1 MSILLEALRKSEK
14 NQQSPEAPSIHTDDQ
29 PGPATDSIKTGPLA
43 LLLVVALF
51 ASGWFVWQQ
60 YQPPA
65 GSYQPPVTLEADQT
79 RVVTTPA
86 ENSEVAGEKTIQTVP
101 SGTVAGNSNVRP
113 RTPVESYQA
122 TTSNN
127 SQPKPT
133 TPKPATP
140 KPAKNDPVKQLVDD
154 SDKQPVP
161 RKKTPLESVGVV
173 KEEPRP
179 RELEPISYWELP
191 DAIRADI
198 PEIKFSVLVYAKNPA
213 DRFVL
218 INGQRLVE
226 GDSPQSGLIVKEI
239 RRDGVVFSYRLYQ
252 FLVER

>member
-1 MSILLEALRKSEK
+1 VSILLEALRKSEK
-14 NQQSPEAPSIHTDDQ
+14 DQHSPEAPNIHTDDQ
-29 PGPATDSIKTGPLA
+29 PGPVSDSIKTGPLA

-65 GSYQPPVTLEADQT
+65 GSYQPPVTLKADQV
-79 RVVTTPA
+79 RAVTAPA
-86 ENSEVAGEKTIQTVP
+86 ANPEGDSEETAQTVAQ
-101 SGTVAGNSNVRP
+101 SAVANNVASKP

-122 TTSNN
+122 EVRNA
-127 SQPKPT
+127 SQAKPDRPKS
-133 TPKPATP
+133 AN
-140 KPAKNDPVKQLVDD
+140 NDPVKQLAND
-154 SDKQPVP
+154 SDRPTATQATTSKEPVI
-161 RKKTPLESVGVV
+161 VV
-173 KEEPRP
+173 KDEP
-179 RELEPISYWELP
+179 RELAPISYWELP

-198 PEIKFSVLVYAKNPA
+198 PEIKFSVLVFAKKPA

-218 INGQRLVE
+218 INGQRLAE
-226 GDSPQSGLIVKEI
+226 GDSPKSGLVVKEI

>member
-14 NQQSPEAPSIHTDDQ
+14 DQRSSEAPNIHTDDQ
-29 PGPATDSIKTGPLA
+29 PGPASDSIKTGPLT

-65 GSYQPPVTLEADQT
+65 GSYQPPVTLKADQVRAVTVPTASPEADGGEIVQAAASDT
-79 RVVTTPA
+79 VA
-86 ENSEVAGEKTIQTVP
+86 NSVAGK
-101 SGTVAGNSNVRP
+101 S

-122 TTSNN
+122 AIRNI
-127 SQPKPT
+127 SQAKPGR
-133 TPKPATP
+133 PKPAS
-140 KPAKNDPVKQLVDD
+140 NDPVKQLADD
-154 SDKQPVP
+154 SDRPTTTQTANSPEPVTVS
-161 RKKTPLESVGVV
+161 KNESR
-173 KEEPRP
+173 EPA
-179 RELEPISYWELP
+179 PISYWELP

-198 PEIKFSVLVYAKNPA
+198 PEIKFSVLVFSKKPA

-218 INGQRLVE
+218 VNGQRLTE
-226 GDSPQSGLIVKEI
+226 GDSPQSGLVVKEI

>member
-14 NQQSPEAPSIHTDDQ
+14 DQHAPEAPNIHTDDQ
-29 PGPATDSIKTGPLA
+29 PGPVSDSLQTGPLA

-65 GSYQPPVTLEADQT
+65 GSYQPPVTLKADQA
-79 RVVTTPA
+79 RAVSTPTA
-86 ENSEVAGEKTIQTVP
+86 NPEAGGGKTAQAVP
-101 SGTVAGNSNVRP
+101 SSTVANNSAGKP

-122 TTSNN
+122 AIRNI
-127 SQPKPT
+127 SQA
-133 TPKPATP
+133 KPASSVP
-140 KPAKNDPVKQLVDD
+140 PEENEPVKQLADD
-154 SDKQPVP
+154 STTQPASGTAANDKPVELAP
-161 RKKTPLESVGVV
+161 TKH
-173 KEEPRP
+173 RP
-179 RELEPISYWELP
+179 REPAPISYWELP
-191 DAIRADI
+191 DAIRADL
-198 PEIKFSVLVYAKNPA
+198 PEIKFSVLVYAKSPA

-226 GDSPQSGLIVKEI
+226 GDSPQAGLVVKEI